1 MQKIIPQ
8 YRDVPYMNINAV
20 SRKKRFAILLT
31 LGLLSAVGPFS
42 IDMYLP
48 AFETIALDF
57 KTTIE
62 HIQLSLTS
70 FFVGIAF
77 GQLIYGPLL
86 DKFGRKK
93 PLLVGLLIYIGAS
106 FLCAYTKEPNH
117 LIFLRFLQALG
128 SCSGMVASRAM
139 VRDIFPPREA
149 AKVFSMLMLVIGI
162 SPIVAPSVGAFV
174 LANFDW
180 HIIFIILAALAI
192 LIFISVIFVLP
203 ESYQGN
209 KKMSL
214 HPRNI
219 LSDFWRVF
227 KHPTFMLYAAI
238 GGVASS
244 GLYAYLSGSSFVLQ
258 RLFGLS
264 EAEYGGAFALVASSL
279 IIATQLNRILLNR
292 WSSESISQKANIFQ
306 ASAGIL
312 LVVFALSGGTSLS
325 ILLGLICLF
334 LCCQGF
340 IFPNTSALALA
351 PFGSLA
357 GIASALLGC
366 IQMGLGALTS
376 ASVSYFHND
385 SMLPMVSVMCAS
397 ASIACLVYFLAPK
410 PTNESVI

>member
-1 MQKIIPQ
+1 
-8 YRDVPYMNINAV
+8 MNINIV
-20 SRKKRFAILLT
+20 SSKKRFAILLT
-31 LGLLSAVGPFS
+31 LGLLSAIGPFS

-48 AFETIALDF
+48 AFGTIALDF
-57 KTTIE
+57 NTTIE

-70 FFVGIAF
+70 FFIGIAF

-106 FLCAYTKEPNH
+106 LLCAFTKEPDH

-139 VRDIFPPREA
+139 VRDLFEPREA

-162 SPIVAPSVGAFV
+162 SPIIAPSVGAFV
-174 LANFDW
+174 LTNFDW
-180 HIIFIILAALAI
+180 HIIFVILAVLAF
-192 LIFISVIFVLP
+192 LIFLSVVFILP
-203 ESYQGN
+203 ESYHGN

-214 HPRNI
+214 HPRNVI
-219 LSDFWRVF
+219 SDFWRVF
-227 KHPTFMLYAAI
+227 KNPTFILYAAV
-238 GGVASS
+238 GGFASS

-264 EAEYGGAFALVASSL
+264 EVEYGGAFALVASSL

-292 WSSESISQKANIFQ
+292 WDSAAISKKASLFQ

-312 LVVFALSGGTSLS
+312 LVTFALSGGMNLYV
-325 ILLGLICLF
+325 LLGLICLF
-334 LCCQGF
+334 LGSQGF

-351 PFGSLA
+351 PFGRLA

-366 IQMGLGALTS
+366 IQMALGAVTS
-376 ASVSYFHND
+376 ASVSFFHNG
-385 SMLPMVSVMCAS
+385 SMLPMVAVMCAS
-397 ASIACLVYFLAPK
+397 ASLACLIYFSVANPK
-410 PTNESVI
+410 SNTLS

>member
-1 MQKIIPQ
+1 
-8 YRDVPYMNINAV
+8 MNINAV

-31 LGLLSAVGPFS
+31 LGLLSAIGPFS

-48 AFETIALDF
+48 AFETIAEDF
-57 KTTIE
+57 GTTIE

-93 PLLVGLLIYIGAS
+93 PLLVGLLIYVGAS
-106 FLCAYTKEPNH
+106 FLCAYTQDPNH

-139 VRDIFPPREA
+139 VRDIFEPREA
-149 AKVFSMLMLVIGI
+149 AKIFSMLMLVIGI

-174 LANFDW
+174 LTNFDW
-180 HIIFIILAALAI
+180 HIIFIILAVLAV
-192 LIFISVIFVLP
+192 LISLSVIFILP
-203 ESYQGN
+203 ESYPGN
-209 KKMSL
+209 KNMSL
-214 HPRNI
+214 RPKSI
-219 LSDFWRVF
+219 ISDFWRVF
-227 KHPTFMLYAAI
+227 KNPTFLLYAAV
-238 GGVASS
+238 GAFASS

-264 EAEYGGAFALVASSL
+264 EAEYGAAFALVASSL
-279 IIATQLNRILLNR
+279 VVATQFNRILLNR
-292 WSSESISQKANIFQ
+292 WHSEEISKRASIFQ
-306 ASAGIL
+306 ASAGIM
-312 LVVFALSGGTSLS
+312 LVVFALSGGTSLY
-325 ILLGLICLF
+325 ILLALICLF

-357 GIASALLGC
+357 GMASALLGC
-366 IQMGLGALTS
+366 IQMALGALTS
-376 ASVSYFHND
+376 GSVSYFHNG
-385 SMLPMVSVMCAS
+385 SMLPMVIVMCIS
-397 ASIACLVYFLAPK
+397 ASIACLVYWFAPRSK
-410 PTNESVI
+410 SGTLT